1 MRKTLLFLV
10 LLSVFISG
18 VHPACQ
24 PTYKPLDSND
34 KIHFRS
40 GLVLYS
46 LVLFSSFR
54 FDENIREDF
63 TQFHGNFQDKYFD
76 LLNYGGEAKYS
87 AFMPLLLYGV
97 GLAVKNEKLKRTSC
111 IAFESFV
118 VSGVMTSVLKYSL
131 GRARPY
137 NEKGTLYF
145 TPFPQGFDNDYF
157 SLPSGHSSTA
167 WSIVTPYAE
176 EYSKW
181 LYIIPVSVSLA
192 RIYKDQHW
200 FSDVLLGG
208 GLGYFTSWYMVH
220 RPSKKFRLSGNSL
233 VIYF

>member
-10 LLSVFISG
+10 LLSILTSG
-18 VHPACQ
+18 VYPACHS
-24 PTYKPLDSND
+24 KSRSLDSID
-34 KIHFRS
+34 RIHFRS
-40 GLVLYS
+40 GFVLYS

-54 FDENIREDF
+54 FDENVRENF
-63 TQFHGNFQDKYFD
+63 AQNHGNFKDKYFD
-76 LLNYGGEAKYS
+76 LLNYGGDAKYS
-87 AFMPLLLYGV
+87 AFTPLLLYGL
-97 GLAVKNEKLKRTSC
+97 GLAIKNEKLKRTSC

-118 VSGVMTSVLKYSL
+118 ISGVMTSVLKYSF

-137 NEKGTLYF
+137 NEKGAYYF
-145 TPFPQGFDNDYF
+145 TPFPEGLDNDYL

-200 FSDVLLGG
+200 LSDVLLGG
-208 GLGYFTSWYMVH
+208 GLGYFTSWYMIH
-220 RPSKKFRLSGNSL
+220 KPTKKFSVSGHSL
-233 VIYF
+233 TFYF